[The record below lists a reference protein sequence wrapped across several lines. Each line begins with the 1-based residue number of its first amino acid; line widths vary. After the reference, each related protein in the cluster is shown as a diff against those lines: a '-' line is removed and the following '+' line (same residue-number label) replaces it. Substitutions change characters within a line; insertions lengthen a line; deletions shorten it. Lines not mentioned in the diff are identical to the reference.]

1 MRRAVGLARVGHLF
15 DHPCRSKA
23 SDGGAGDHGGGH
35 GQHEADDAA
44 DDAAQRGDDEHD
56 QRVDVEP
63 AAHDLGLDEV
73 LQRQVGGEHDHEHD
87 GSLTE
92 TAVAESDE
100 HRQPPTHKRTD
111 VGDVAADEVHHHDG
125 EHEREAK

>member
-1 MRRAVGLARVGHLF
+1 MAVLAITVAGTANMRPTMPPMTPPNAVTTSTISGWMLSRRPMTLGSTKF
-15 DHPCRSKA
+15 S
-23 SDGGAGDHGGGH
+23 SD
-35 GQHEADDAA
+35 
-44 DDAAQRGDDEHD
+44 
-56 QRVDVEP
+56 
-63 AAHDLGLDEV
+63 
-73 LQRQVGGEHDHEHD
+73 QVGGEHDHEHD